1 MTVDSC
7 RLSTAN
13 YQQTKMEQTLII
25 IKPCAIRRDLIGE
38 IIHRFEMKGL
48 QLCGLKMIQLDDK
61 ILDEHY
67 AHLVGKPYFQRI
79 KKSMMKTPVVV
90 CCWKGVGIVEIAHRM
105 AGPTNGREATL
116 GTIRGDYSVSIQENI
131 IHTSDTVENAKIEIA
146 RFFKDDEIFDFNQLS
161 NSVLYAENE
170 V

>member
-1 MTVDSC
+1 
-7 RLSTAN
+7 
-13 YQQTKMEQTLII
+13 MEQTFII

-48 QLCGLKMIQLDDK
+48 QMCGIKMMQLDDK

-67 AHLVGKPYFQRI
+67 AHLKERSYFQRI
-79 KKSMMKTPVVV
+79 KNSMMKTPVIVSV
-90 CCWKGVGIVEIAHRM
+90 WKSIDCVQIAREM
-105 AGPTNGREATL
+105 AGCTNGREAAR

-131 IHTSDTVENAKIEIA
+131 IHTSDSVENAKVEIA
-146 RFFKDDEIFDFNQLS
+146 RFFKEDEIFDFNQLS